1 MIPKRKL
8 CRKWQLIKWLQ
19 MATYNHA
26 PHGLEN
32 VQPQGDH
39 FYYRSHR
46 LHARVG
52 DVVAHR
58 VLVCTAVYQLLW
70 PTKRFGAHHG
80 GVEQRH
86 WCSEYVGSNCLCFA
100 ILTIVGCVVC
110 GALRE
115 VVGSVVIVQIAA
127 AIWVGGTA
135 VAVLLS
141 NLYMVVIARVLKGTS
156 MGFISTVMPVYV
168 AEAIPANKKG
178 TLLSVVQFSSTLG
191 TFTLYYVG
199 NLFQARVG
207 DDYSFRYT
215 WLVESVPA
223 LILFALSFFLPE
235 SPVWYAARA
244 KWQKAARVLDRFHQQ
259 NNILDK
265 SKRDNLGD
273 KGYVLSAFT
282 AEPEVRTSSY
292 ADLFGKRY
300 WRYTMVGLCTQLIV
314 QLLGVPVLMYFFVF
328 MCELCGL
335 HGEHKAWSVSSQ
347 YLVLVVFTVFPILL
361 LDSCRRKDLVMFGL
375 CMLGCSYVTIWAL
388 ILAKGT
394 RSVSTLP
401 TNSPFDWLLQR
412 ELASTIIA
420 LFVFLVATYSSSILC
435 AGWLY
440 TGEIFPLAVRAKGT
454 LICMCASW
462 LLNMSLTVIVPA
474 VLPHIGFWIF
484 GAFGVFCFVSMA
496 VLTRFPETRDLG
508 YSRLESLY
516 AETRPK
522 RVESFDESSSA
533 TLTPLPLKPK
543 IETES
548 SEFNRGLAKVETQ
561 HYLSEAD
568 KVVMR
573 QIQLTHKLLIPA
585 VLMTTAPSEIH
596 TAKKIK
602 SMAMRNMKSVDDK
615 VSIVAYSARGA
626 PYMGSG
632 DSLVN
637 TADAGTAPA
646 FQETRSYDWD
656 QCAVGK
662 SEATTAPI
670 SVLSFAPT
678 LSRGSEFVTERG
690 PFESAQFLD
699 GGYEEFTSGPSAT
712 PAHRPDLA
720 ASLGA
725 IKARFGQHKNAVN
738 AKDAR

>member
-1 MIPKRKL
+1 M
-8 CRKWQLIKWLQ
+8 
-19 MATYNHA
+19 
-26 PHGLEN
+26 
-32 VQPQGDH
+32 
-39 FYYRSHR
+39 
-46 LHARVG
+46 
-52 DVVAHR
+52 
-58 VLVCTAVYQLLW
+58 
-70 PTKRFGAHHG
+70 
-80 GVEQRH
+80 
-86 WCSEYVGSNCLCFA
+86 
-100 ILTIVGCVVC
+100 ILTLVGCVVC
-110 GALRE
+110 GTLRE

-135 VAVLLS
+135 VAVLLA

-178 TLLSVVQFSSTLG
+178 TLLSVVQFSSALG

-215 WLVESVPA
+215 WLVEAVPA
-223 LILFALSFFLPE
+223 LVLFALSFFLPE

-273 KGYVLSAFT
+273 KCYVLSAFT
-282 AEPEVRTSSY
+282 AEPEVRSSSY
-292 ADLFGKRY
+292 ADLFSKRY

-314 QLLGVPVLMYFFVF
+314 QLLGVPILMYFFVF
-328 MCELCGL
+328 MCEQCGL
-335 HGEHKAWSVSSQ
+335 HGEHKAWTVSSQ

-375 CMLGCSYVTIWAL
+375 FMLGCSYVSIWAL

-394 RSVSTLP
+394 RSVSTLA
-401 TNSPFDWLLQR
+401 TNSPFEWLLQR
-412 ELASTIIA
+412 EPASTMIA

-454 LICMCASW
+454 LICMCAFW
-462 LLNMSLTVIVPA
+462 VLNMSLTVIAPA
-474 VLPHIGFWIF
+474 VLPHIGYWIF
-484 GAFGVFCFVSMA
+484 GAFGVFCFVSLAM
-496 VLTRFPETRDLG
+496 LTQFPETRDLD

-516 AETRPK
+516 AEARPK
-522 RVESFDESSSA
+522 PVESFDKSSSA

-543 IETES
+543 IEL
-548 SEFNRGLAKVETQ
+548 SEFDEGIAKVEAQ
-561 HYLSEAD
+561 RYFSEAD

-573 QIQLTHKLLIPA
+573 QMQLTHKLLMPA
-585 VLMTTAPSEIH
+585 ELVHETTAPSEIH

-615 VSIVAYSARGA
+615 VSIVAYSARGV
-626 PYMGSG
+626 PYSG
-632 DSLVN
+632 DALVN

-646 FQETRSYDWD
+646 FQEARPYDWD
-656 QCAVGK
+656 Q
-662 SEATTAPI
+662 SATTAPM
-670 SVLSFAPT
+670 SNQSFAPT
-678 LSRGSEFVTERG
+678 LSRDSEFLTERG
-690 PFESAQFLD
+690 PFELEQFL
-699 GGYEEFTSGPSAT
+699 GGAYQVTSGPSAA
-712 PAHRPDLA
+712 PAYRADLTT
-720 ASLGA
+720 SLKA
-725 IKARFGQHKNAVN
+725 TKARFGQHKNAVN
-738 AKDAR
+738 AKDAQ